1 MASTLKINNIDTAS
15 GSTITIPTGKQ
26 LIVTDAG
33 AVRVPGTVLQVV
45 NAEKLDTAATN
56 SSLGTAW
63 ADTGLSCTI
72 TPKVNTSKIL
82 VHVDAALGVTQN
94 LFNYFRV
101 VRNVGGGAY
110 SMISEAATPG
120 SRNAIHGM
128 VYDSSSNGQ
137 GQTRLQTFNHL
148 DSPATTSAVIY
159 KVQIATG
166 TGGYVYLG
174 QSNRDNNGADYDAR
188 ASSRIVL
195 QEIAQ

>member
-101 VRNVGGGAY
+101 VRNVGGGSY

-120 SRNAIHGM
+120 NRNAIHGM
-128 VYDSSSNGQ
+128 VYDADNQ
-137 GQTRLQTFNHL
+137 GVTKLQTFNHL
-148 DSPATTSAVIY
+148 DSPATTSAVNY
-159 KVQIATG
+159 KVQFATG
-166 TGGYVYLG
+166 TGGYVYIG
-174 QSNRDNNGADYDAR
+174 QSNRDSDAAAYDAR

>member
-1 MASTLKINNIDTAS
+1 MSTLFVNNLNTAS

-26 LIVTDAG
+26 VIVTDEG
-33 AVRVPGTVLQVV
+33 GLRVPGTVLQVV
-45 NAEKLDTAATN
+45 NAEKLDTASTN
-56 SSLGTAW
+56 SPLGTAW
-63 ADTGLSCTI
+63 VDTGLSCTI

-101 VRNVGGGAY
+101 VRNVGGGSY

-120 SRNAIHGM
+120 SRNAVHGM
-128 VYDSSSNGQ
+128 VYNADNQ
-137 GQTRLQTFNHL
+137 GQIRLQTFNHL

-159 KVQIATG
+159 KVQLATG

-174 QSNRDNNGADYDAR
+174 QSNRDNNGADYDPR

>member
-1 MASTLKINNIDTAS
+1 MSTLFVNNLNTAS

-26 LIVTDAG
+26 LIVTDEG
-33 AVRVPGTVLQVV
+33 GVRVPGTVLQVV

-101 VRNVGGGAY
+101 VRNVGGGSY

-166 TGGYVYLG
+166 TGGYVYIG
-174 QSNRDNNGADYDAR
+174 QSNRDTNGADYDPR

>member
-1 MASTLKINNIDTAS
+1 MSTLFVNNLNTAS

-33 AVRVPGTVLQVV
+33 GVRVPGTVLQVV

-101 VRNVGGGAY
+101 VRNVGGGSY

-128 VYDSSSNGQ
+128 VYDSSTNGQ

-166 TGGYVYLG
+166 TGGYVYIG
-174 QSNRDNNGADYDAR
+174 QSNRDTNGADYDPR

>member
-26 LIVTDAG
+26 LIVTDEG
-33 AVRVPGTVLQVV
+33 GVRVPGTVLQVV
-45 NAEKLDTAATN
+45 NAEKLDTASTN
-56 SSLGTAW
+56 SAMPSW
-63 ADTGLSCTI
+63 VDTGLSCTI
-72 TPKVNTSKIL
+72 TPKASNSKIL
-82 VHVDAALGVTQN
+82 VHVDYAGGVTTAA
-94 LFNYFRV
+94 FNYFRV
-101 VRNVGGGAY
+101 VRNVNGGTYA
-110 SMISEAATPG
+110 MISEAATPG

-128 VYDSSSNGQ
+128 VYDSASAGQ